1 MANVTKQAS
10 TRFSIVKRSKGQ
22 SAVEKA
28 SYISRSI
35 LVSEF
40 DGQTYRPKYH
50 EDLVHSEI
58 TLPPNAPKEYADR
71 ATLWNAVELSEKGQK
86 SQLARMLKASLPNE
100 WSYELAE
107 EVVRDYV
114 QRNFVDKGMCADWA
128 IHDSE
133 NDKGQRNLHI
143 HVLLTMRPLTENGE
157 WGAKTKK
164 VYVLDENGERVPLID
179 KKTGQQK
186 VDNRNRK
193 QWKCQ
198 TVEST
203 DWNSQE
209 NAKMWRKDLADTIN
223 ATNEQLGIDVHW
235 EHRSFKEQGIDK
247 EPTIH
252 IGATANALERK
263 GIQTERGNINR
274 EIVKRNMMLE
284 QAKAMLELAKQ
295 EVQSIQ
301 YAKIRNAAVSMK
313 NDVMEMIA
321 KVRERKGRLDLPIVS
336 GKHLRKISDRTA
348 LQSADNAE
356 KFIATKKIDSFES
369 LAKFTADTEQK
380 YGQLDSVHLSKG
392 QKLSRL
398 KELSKMYA
406 LYEPYRTTYKESQ
419 SLKRLAKMKF
429 DREHKESLAKYPEMR
444 ERLQNLLEQ
453 GEKIT
458 PKQWKAEIQS
468 LQAEYDSIGREKSKT
483 ATELAYAL
491 GHMDGSA
498 ELYESLRCI
507 LAPLVAVQDQ
517 ASLCQMLGIQRLL
530 QGAHGQVAGDVPVRY
545 AGHHAPVIEVYDG
558 AVVPDVPVLQEQV
571 CEIRA
576 PFLVRLVR
584 MEVLPQLVLEY
595 FMGLPGLCPRF
606 FRADDGMQAHLRVHI
621 FMDGSG
627 AVAIPFALQVGCH
640 ASVAIDAVVPV
651 VDLIY
656 LPLDFCFLGAIIRL
670 PVFPVVIIGIRA
682 DPQPP

>member
-1 MANVTKQAS
+1 MANITKQAS

-35 LVSEF
+35 LVSEY

-58 TLPPNAPKEYADR
+58 SLPQNAPKEYADR

-114 QRNFVDKGMCADWA
+114 QRNFVAKGMCADWA

-164 VYVLDENGERVPLID
+164 VYVLDKNGERIPLID

-186 VDNRNRK
+186 VDKRNRK

-203 DWNSQE
+203 DWNSRE
-209 NAKMWRKDLADTIN
+209 NAMMWRRDLADTIN
-223 ATNEQLGIDVHW
+223 ATNEQLGIAVHW

-252 IGATANALERK
+252 IGAVANALERK

-274 EIVKRNMMLE
+274 EIIRGNVLLE
-284 QAKAMLELAKQ
+284 QAKEMLELAKQ
-295 EVQSIQ
+295 EVRSIQ
-301 YAKIRNAAVSMK
+301 YSGLKEVAVNVK
-313 NDVMEMIA
+313 NEVMEMIA
-321 KVRERKGRLDLPIVS
+321 KVAKRKGRLDLPIVS
-336 GKHLRKISDRTA
+336 GKYLRKISDRTA

-356 KFIATKKIDSFES
+356 KFIVSRKIDSFEN
-369 LAKFTADTEQK
+369 LAKFTADREQK
-380 YGQLDSVHLSKG
+380 YRQLETVHLSKG

-406 LYEPYRTTYKESQ
+406 LYAPIQATYKESQ
-419 SLKRLAKMKF
+419 SLKGLAKMKY
-429 DREHKESLAKYPEMR
+429 DKEHKESLAKYPELK
-444 ERLQNLLEQ
+444 ERMQNLLQQ

-458 PKQWKAEIQS
+458 PKQWKAEMQS
-468 LQAEYDSIGREKSKT
+468 LQAEYDSIGKEQTKT
-483 ATELAYAL
+483 ATELAYAEVISYNRKNL
-491 GHMDGSA
+491 ER
-498 ELYESLRCI
+498 ELQNESRQHNRQ
-507 LAPLVAVQDQ
+507 QDKVK
-517 ASLCQMLGIQRLL
+517 R
-530 QGAHGQVAGDVPVRY
+530 R
-545 AGHHAPVIEVYDG
+545 EK
-558 AVVPDVPVLQEQV
+558 
-571 CEIRA
+571 EI
-576 PFLVRLVR
+576 
-584 MEVLPQLVLEY
+584 
-595 FMGLPGLCPRF
+595 
-606 FRADDGMQAHLRVHI
+606 
-621 FMDGSG
+621 
-627 AVAIPFALQVGCH
+627 
-640 ASVAIDAVVPV
+640 
-651 VDLIY
+651 
-656 LPLDFCFLGAIIRL
+656 
-670 PVFPVVIIGIRA
+670 
-682 DPQPP
+682 